1 MKRRISELEKGFEC
15 LKDSVEEC
23 IRKRSVDVTDVLD
36 ALTSLGADD
45 NDHHKMFLERNLD
58 DLVKAPDNS
67 TLLEKM
73 KSHWNYLDPSL
84 LDHLVGE
91 LDLDE
96 VKGQMKKYKCDL
108 HQFKSE
114 TPLALFCQTQPG
126 RAVKSSRAFREMVA
140 DFKWPKNRYRVTL
153 EVVEQ
158 FQQEYASHYSLHQ
171 CAMMVRK
178 SFPGSSLY

>member
-1 MKRRISELEKGFEC
+1 MKRRIRELEKGFEC
-15 LKDSVEEC
+15 LKDSVGEC
-23 IRKRSVDVTDVLD
+23 IRKRNVDVSDVLD

-58 DLVKAPDNS
+58 DLVKAADNS
-67 TLLEKM
+67 TLFEKM

-108 HQFKSE
+108 QQFKSE
-114 TPLALFCQTQPG
+114 TPLALFCQTQPEK
-126 RAVKSSRAFREMVA
+126 AVKPSRAFREMVA

-171 CAMMVRK
+171 CAMMVQK
-178 SFPGSSLY
+178 SFPRSSLY